1 MRLLFYT
8 ATVVFVILAGVFA
21 FYALQ
26 TPDQA
31 DGAKVVLTID
41 TQEAPPASVN
51 TLNEEDRRAILD
63 ESQQAAYEE
72 RDAQPDAPANDADPD
87 AVGEARDDSG
97 DDSLPQDARIA
108 QQTDARDEPR
118 QETPP
123 DIVQTDAAPAVEEAS
138 QDDAGSDDSL
148 PILLPGTA
156 ISGVDSGAAPSADF
170 KEGFAQIEPQDG
182 DGASNDAGSSLTATE
197 EPPPEQAERLAA
209 SPEPV
214 PDTGNAA
221 PDIPAADEPV
231 ARTAALD
238 PQIDPL
244 REEPA
249 ASNEAPAESE
259 AEAPGEAAIAATE
272 PAAEDAPA
280 SPQDSALEKNFEAFL
295 GTLNEKPGS
304 AAGAAAQTPS
314 PPFPLRRPGNIPPP
328 VKTAAIDGWAGSHL
342 ATTDIAA
349 AKTAA
354 NTAAKPTGEPVRIA
368 ILLRGVGRDDRNS
381 GDAVSKLPSAISLAI
396 MPLSGG
402 APQWARKA
410 REAGHEVIVQLPLEP
425 SDYPNNDPG
434 PETLLASAG
443 PEQNLIKLRTLLGR
457 FEGYSG
463 VTNYLGGRILQS
475 GEALRPILEDLKSQ
489 GLVYV
494 GEGNNSHAILRRIAG
509 EIGLRY
515 GGADVVIDAHPTPA
529 AINQALDRL
538 VALARKQGNAIGMG
552 YASRTTIEQLQ
563 AWSQSASAKGITLVP
578 VGALAQAPGAS

>member
-1 MRLLFYT
+1 
-8 ATVVFVILAGVFA
+8 V
-21 FYALQ
+21 
-26 TPDQA
+26 
-31 DGAKVVLTID
+31 
-41 TQEAPPASVN
+41 
-51 TLNEEDRRAILD
+51 
-63 ESQQAAYEE
+63 
-72 RDAQPDAPANDADPD
+72 
-87 AVGEARDDSG
+87 
-97 DDSLPQDARIA
+97 
-108 QQTDARDEPR
+108 
-118 QETPP
+118 P
-123 DIVQTDAAPAVEEAS
+123 DI
-138 QDDAGSDDSL
+138 
-148 PILLPGTA
+148 
-156 ISGVDSGAAPSADF
+156 
-170 KEGFAQIEPQDG
+170 
-182 DGASNDAGSSLTATE
+182 
-197 EPPPEQAERLAA
+197 
-209 SPEPV
+209 
-214 PDTGNAA
+214 GNAA
-221 PDIPAADEPV
+221 RDIPAAAEPV
-231 ARTAALD
+231 ARTVALD

-244 REEPA
+244 REQPA
-249 ASNEAPAESE
+249 ASKAAPAESE

-272 PAAEDAPA
+272 PAAQDAPA
-280 SPQDSALEKNFEAFL
+280 SPQDRALEKNFEAFL

-304 AAGAAAQTPS
+304 AAGAAAQIPS

-342 ATTDIAA
+342 ATTDSTA

-354 NTAAKPTGEPVRIA
+354 NTAAKPTGTTARIA

-381 GDAVSKLPSAISLAI
+381 GDAVSKLPSAISLAV

-402 APQWARKA
+402 APHWARKA

-463 VTNYLGGRILQS
+463 VTNYLGGRLLQS

-563 AWSQSASAKGITLVP
+563 VWSQSASAKGITLVP

>member
-31 DGAKVVLTID
+31 DGARVVLTID

-51 TLNEEDRRAILD
+51 TLSEEDRRAILD

-87 AVGEARDDSG
+87 AVGEARDDSSE
-97 DDSLPQDARIA
+97 DSLPQDAVIA
-108 QQTDARDEPR
+108 EQTDPRGESR
-118 QETPP
+118 QEAPP

-170 KEGFAQIEPQDG
+170 REGFAQTETQDG

-197 EPPPEQAERLAA
+197 QPGQEERLAA
-209 SPEPV
+209 LPEPV
-214 PDTGNAA
+214 PDTQNAA
-221 PDIPAADEPV
+221 PDTPAGNEPV
-231 ARTAALD
+231 APTAALD
-238 PQIDPL
+238 PQVDPL

-249 ASNEAPAESE
+249 VSNEAPAESE

-272 PAAEDAPA
+272 PAAQDAPA
-280 SPQDSALEKNFEAFL
+280 SPQDRALEKNFEAFL
-295 GTLNEKPGS
+295 DTLNEKPGS
-304 AAGAAAQTPS
+304 AAAAAAPIPT
-314 PPFPLRRPGNIPPP
+314 PPFPLRRPGDIPPP

-349 AKTAA
+349 TKTAA
-354 NTAAKPTGEPVRIA
+354 NTAAKPKGETVKIA
-368 ILLRGVGRDDRNS
+368 IMLRGVGRDDRNS
-381 GDAVSKLPSAISLAI
+381 GDAVSKLPSAISLAV

-402 APQWARKA
+402 APHWARKA

-425 SDYPNNDPG
+425 SDYPNNNPG
-434 PETLLASAG
+434 PETLLVSAG

-494 GEGNNSHAILRRIAG
+494 GEGNNSHTILRRIAG